1 MTTSKDVKK
10 VPVHVPGEGMAEV
23 VRRVSQW
30 YKSDFV
36 DFNEAS
42 GAINLFQLPGNGL
55 FVRAYVNIETAFD
68 ASGTSAAATATI
80 TVPGD
85 TGAVTIFDA
94 GSVKLQ
100 SSGYTPDT
108 GGTPLH
114 VPSSGGYVILTYTP
128 GTAAAGQLEVYI
140 EYLQNDDLI

>member
-1 MTTSKDVKK
+1 MTTVKQIK
-10 VPVHVPGEGMAEV
+10 AIPPFVPGEGMAEV

-42 GAINLFQLPGNGL
+42 GAINLFEVPGGGL
-55 FVRAYVNIETAFD
+55 FIRAYVNVEAAFD

-94 GSVKLQ
+94 GNTKLQ

-114 VPSSGGYVILTYTP
+114 VPDSGGFVILTYTP

-140 EYLQNDDLI
+140 EYLAKDNLV